1 MDRDFAAWLRAR
13 RRALGLTQAR
23 LAQLAGVHQPTI
35 AAVETG
41 RRTATDDVRSRLVAA
56 LQARSGDL
64 LARNRDKVVAVVE
77 QHGARNPRV
86 FGSVAR
92 GTDSAGSDVDL
103 LVTFPDAAAR
113 LSFFELTE
121 ALEALLTVDV
131 DLVDDA
137 SSGPAVEQARREALA
152 L

>member
-1 MDRDFAAWLRAR
+1 MLARPADARADNS
-13 RRALGLTQAR
+13 
-23 LAQLAGVHQPTI
+23 
-35 AAVETG
+35 AVM
-41 RRTATDDVRSRLVAA
+41 V
-56 LQARSGDL
+56 SGDL
-64 LARNRDKVVAVVE
+64 LARNRDEVVAVVE
-77 QHGARNPRV
+77 KHGARNPRV

-92 GTDSAGSDVDL
+92 GTDSVGADVDL
-103 LVTFPDAAAR
+103 LVTFPDTAAR

-137 SSGPAVEQARREALA
+137 SGGPAVEQARREALA